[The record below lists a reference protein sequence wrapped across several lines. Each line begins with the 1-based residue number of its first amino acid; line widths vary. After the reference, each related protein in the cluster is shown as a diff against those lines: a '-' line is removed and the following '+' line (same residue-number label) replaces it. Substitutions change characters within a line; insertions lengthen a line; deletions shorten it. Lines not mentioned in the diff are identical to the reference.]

1 MNQPPVPNVLHDQA
15 PKWTPNDAAFSEDS
29 YAASSYSTS
38 TVSSPGPLE
47 NAPMQA
53 LPVPLPLQPGFD
65 IFMQMMQNLNGK
77 SFLVNFFLKFYLNF
91 ASLFRSVFSLFE
103 SLYF

>member
-53 LPVPLPLQPGFD
+53 FPVPLPLQPGFD

-77 SFLVNFFLKFYLNF
+77 SFHVNFFLKFYFYSLRFLEEFFF
-91 ASLFRSVFSLFE
+91 AF
-103 SLYF
+103 